1 MVVCVQLG
9 GVPWVMP
16 NRVVELLACWPG
28 GFRWHSAAS
37 IWVAIPHCII
47 WTIWREWNNRTFEGE
62 EQSIIELKCSFIL
75 SLFEWITAFSALFF
89 SSLLVFRDLCSF
101 V

>member
-16 NRVVELLACWPG
+16 NRVVELLACWHR
-28 GFRWHSAAS
+28 GFQWHSAAS
-37 IWVAIPHCII
+37 IWNAIPHCII

-62 EQSIIELKCSFIL
+62 KQSITELMRSFIL
-75 SLFEWITAFSALFF
+75 SLFEWITAFNALSF
-89 SSLLVFRDLCSF
+89 SSLLEF
-101 V
+101 